1 MPEGNFTGNL
11 SEDQTKC
18 LGRGTDGV
26 TDSAAMLLLG
36 VFFESTGIVHSYGVL
51 LLGTRHKAQGAG
63 RKAQG
68 KSLNSLK
75 PLKPFKS
82 QAKLA
87 PTGDFGAEIVFCTLL
102 AARLS

>member
-1 MPEGNFTGNL
+1 MPEGKLTGNL
-11 SEDQTKC
+11 PEDETKWQD
-18 LGRGTDGV
+18 RGNDGV
-26 TDSAAMLLLG
+26 RGSAAMLLLG
-36 VFFESTGIVHSYGVL
+36 VFFESTGIGRSYGVL
-51 LLGTRHKAQGAG
+51 LLGTRHKAQGA
-63 RKAQG
+63 RLKAQG

>member
-26 TDSAAMLLLG
+26 TGSAAMLLLG

-51 LLGTRHKAQGAG
+51 LLGTRHRAQGSRLKAQGIRREKFLFIIFA
-63 RKAQG
+63 
-68 KSLNSLK
+68 LC
-75 PLKPFKS
+75 PVP
-82 QAKLA
+82 
-87 PTGDFGAEIVFCTLL
+87 
-102 AARLS
+102 

>member
-1 MPEGNFTGNL
+1 MGHRVDCRLQIE
-11 SEDQTKC
+11 E
-18 LGRGTDGV
+18 R
-26 TDSAAMLLLG
+26 
-36 VFFESTGIVHSYGVL
+36 
-51 LLGTRHKAQGAG
+51 

-75 PLKPFKS
+75 SLKPFKS